1 MKLTTSLLTLAT
13 ATGLSSALSIDLS
26 LAGLA
31 RPLLHNSRI
40 PISSSTSKA
49 ENPHAWIAGGPTD
62 ARSPCPM
69 MNTLANHGY
78 IHRDGRNITREGLA
92 DGLVQSINFS
102 QELADSMF
110 DLILSMDPSAT
121 DFDLDMLNAHNVGE
135 HDASLSRLDA
145 YFGNNHAFNPS
156 VFAQSTSYWTQSTV
170 TAQMLA
176 NSKVA
181 RQIHS
186 KAFNPTYTY
195 PESVETTS
203 HTETGF
209 PILAF
214 GDIEKGTVAKA
225 VVEYWFQNER
235 LPTEAGWTVREEPVT
250 AQQMGAV
257 SQMIA
262 DAVSLVTKTKT
273 KGENQ

>member
-1 MKLTTSLLTLAT
+1 MKLTTSLVLAT
-13 ATGLSSALSIDLS
+13 ASLTSALTIDLN

-31 RPLLHNSRI
+31 RPLLHTTSA
-40 PISSSTSKA
+40 SHSTSKTQ
-49 ENPHAWIAGGPTD
+49 NPHAWIAASPAD

-92 DGLVQSINFS
+92 EGLVQSINFS
-102 QELADSMF
+102 PELAASMF

-145 YFGNNHAFNPS
+145 YFGNNHAFNPTI
-156 VFAQSTSYWTQSTV
+156 FAQTTSYWTSDPV

-195 PESVETTS
+195 PASTEQTS

-214 GDIEKGTVAKA
+214 GDIQNGTVARA
-225 VVEYWFQNER
+225 AVEYWFANER
-235 LPTEAGWTVREEPVT
+235 LPSEVGWKVRQEPVT
-250 AQQMGAV
+250 AEQMGAV
-257 SQMIA
+257 TKMIA
-262 DAVSLVTKTKT
+262 DAVGLVTGKK
-273 KGENQ
+273 E